1 MTEADVSIDAD
12 VAPGPT
18 SAASA
23 EQTLDLLQ
31 QVATAQQELRADF
44 ERLAAAVTPLLSRQ
58 YEETQARV
66 RALELRIRARQERP
80 LVLRIAQL
88 LNECRRLDTAED
100 VSAHAREALLETLTS
115 FGYQEFG
122 SVGDH
127 YDPDW
132 HEPLEG
138 SVGTRNVVSKL
149 FSRGLACHG
158 DVLMKAKVAVAPQE
172 VRDAGRAA
180 ED

>member
-1 MTEADVSIDAD
+1 MTETHPIPAGDGDVS
-12 VAPGPT
+12 PP
-18 SAASA
+18 A
-23 EQTLDLLQ
+23 EVVGDQAQELLR
-31 QVATAQQELRADF
+31 QVATEQQLLRADF

-58 YEETQARV
+58 YEETVARV
-66 RALELRIRARQERP
+66 RVLELRIRARQERP

-88 LNECRRLDTAED
+88 LNECRRLEAAED
-100 VSAHAREALLETLTS
+100 VSAHAQEALLDALTS

-122 SVGDH
+122 SMGDH

-138 SVGTRNVVSKL
+138 SVGSSSEVSRV
-149 FSRGLACHG
+149 FSRGLACFG
-158 DVLMKAKVAVAPQE
+158 DVLVKAKVAVAAQE
-172 VRDAGRAA
+172 VRDPGRTA

>member
-1 MTEADVSIDAD
+1 LAEADADAPY
-12 VAPGPT
+12 A
-18 SAASA
+18 
-23 EQTLDLLQ
+23 LLR

-58 YEETQARV
+58 YKETEARV

-80 LVLRIAQL
+80 LVLRVAQL
-88 LNECRRLDTAED
+88 LNECRRLDAAED
-100 VSAHAREALLETLTS
+100 ISAHAQEALLDALTS

-122 SVGDH
+122 SIGDH

-138 SVGTRNVVSKL
+138 SVGTTSVVSKV
-149 FSRGLACHG
+149 FSRGLACYG
-158 DVLMKAKVAVAPQE
+158 DVLMKAKVTVAPQE
-172 VRDAGRAA
+172 LRDPGRTA